1 MTEESPLN
9 QAGYALLYEFIRPDG
24 KTVLVVRLTDS
35 SPDDWHTWGDQFA
48 LRHPDIGV
56 ASETVRAVEFIDER
70 GRDSSVSNG

>member
-1 MTEESPLN
+1 MAKKSLINPS
-9 QAGYALLYEFIRPDG
+9 GYALLYEFIRPDG

-56 ASETVRAVEFIDER
+56 ASETVCAVEFIDER